1 MCTYKLYTKIFAAI
15 SKIRVNWHWCMPNCE
30 FFFLFILRFTQ
41 FVTQDVT
48 LRGLLWRYFPID
60 LELEQSSI
68 KVNWRACMPNWDLIS
83 VFRELQCTA
92 SALMHLNWKR
102 DLYFFKWLSL
112 VPEYQEKHNVIQR
125 TGRCPTRGPE
135 GSTNLAYPSY
145 FWFILSTG
153 PQKQKHKFGHSYL
166 KVKAYL

>member
-1 MCTYKLYTKIFAAI
+1 MTLFSNRFSAI
-15 SKIRVNWHWCMPNCE
+15 LGLPG
-30 FFFLFILRFTQ
+30 FFLLFILRFTQ

-135 GSTNLAYPSY
+135 GSTSQAYPSY
-145 FWFILSTG
+145 SNTLSSVIKC
-153 PQKQKHKFGHSYL
+153 PQKMLHSSKL
-166 KVKAYL
+166 HNIRFVLFSVA